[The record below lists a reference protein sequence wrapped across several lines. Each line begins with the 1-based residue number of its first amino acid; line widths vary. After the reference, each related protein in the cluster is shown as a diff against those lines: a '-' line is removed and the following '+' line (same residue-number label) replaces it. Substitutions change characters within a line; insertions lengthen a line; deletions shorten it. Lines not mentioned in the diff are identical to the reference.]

1 MHTYIIKNNLD
12 FRENLAMKKI
22 YFLGIFCMISSWLSA
37 QAQYQSITPYTIF
50 NIGYT
55 YQNASFLNAGV
66 DEYLVMRNNHII
78 DLGASVDMGI
88 LSRKFTA
95 IPKIGVGYLF
105 NAKNSVV
112 DPYSSN
118 FNSAF
123 YVLRANVTPWSIE
136 PEAGITILSLLELTA
151 GYGFEF
157 REHKE
162 ASLNGL
168 KIGVNVKL
176 PLLLFCHD

>member
-1 MHTYIIKNNLD
+1 
-12 FRENLAMKKI
+12 MKKI
-22 YFLGIFCMISSWLSA
+22 YFLGIFCFISSWLSA
-37 QAQYQSITPYTIF
+37 QVKYQAITPYTVL

-55 YQNASFLNAGV
+55 YQNASFLSTGV
-66 DEYLVMRNNHII
+66 DEYLVMPNNHII

-88 LSRKFTA
+88 LSKKITA
-95 IPKIGVGYLF
+95 IPKVSVGYLF

>member
-1 MHTYIIKNNLD
+1 
-12 FRENLAMKKI
+12 MKKI